1 MTLPLSHWL
10 PPLSSRGPGWSSTA
24 TEAPPPEADGGKE
37 PELAAAS
44 FKTGSTKKDKSTV
57 KFLIQFWQLLN
68 WGALL
73 LEFFPVYFKH
83 LM

>member
-1 MTLPLSHWL
+1 MIETANKYIETMTTLPLSHWL

-44 FKTGSTKKDKSTV
+44 FKTGSTKRDKS
-57 KFLIQFWQLLN
+57 III
-68 WGALL
+68 
-73 LEFFPVYFKH
+73 
-83 LM
+83 